1 MHQSP
6 SNDHIHNA
14 IMDEDGVEVK
24 NNKSLMWYD
33 HLMVVVNKIWSTS
46 DRTASLE
53 KWNRLTGK
61 VMKPPKKV
69 SLTPKKVKLGP
80 QKKSISPIPS
90 EHGHFAKNRIK
101 IG

>member
-61 VMKPPKKV
+61 VMKPPKKGLPDPQK
-69 SLTPKKVKLGP
+69 SEIRAPKKKYFP
-80 QKKSISPIPS
+80 DSI
-90 EHGHFAKNRIK
+90 
-101 IG
+101 